1 MAINLNKAFVDV
13 PKILEAQDRKATLT
27 VAWRARYSDTDVTT
41 TLQMYNEDEFKSSY
55 FQFHV
60 LDDIEA

>member
-1 MAINLNKAFVDV
+1 MAIDSNKAFVDV
-13 PKILEAQDRKATLT
+13 PKILEAQDREATLT
-27 VAWRARYSDTDVTT
+27 AAWRARHGDTDVAT
-41 TLQMYNEDEFKSSY
+41 TLRMYNEDEFKSSC